1 MPAAGGNPQDFVG
14 RPGRCGREFPAAAAG
29 AGIIATFFLS
39 LMSPIELLIVAI
51 AAVGAGAV
59 NALAG
64 GGTLIS
70 FPVLLALGVPPI
82 TANITNAVALC
93 PGYFGATIAQR
104 QNLQGQRRRLWICIP
119 AGLIGG
125 LVGGM
130 VLLGTGERTFQ
141 ALVPYMLFI
150 ASVLLAVQDRV
161 RAAVM
166 RRLSS
171 PRHTA
176 HVAVASVV
184 IPVALAGVY
193 GGFFSAGMSVIVLAV
208 LGMTLDDTLT
218 RLNALKQAVSFSVNI
233 AAAVFFLFSGHVLWR
248 VAAVMAVG
256 ALIGGA
262 IGGRVAGRMK
272 PAALRWIVVAV
283 GFALAAYYRAS

>member
-1 MPAAGGNPQDFVG
+1 
-14 RPGRCGREFPAAAAG
+14 
-29 AGIIATFFLS
+29 
-39 LMSPIELLIVAI
+39 MSPIELVIVGI

-82 TANITNAVALC
+82 AANITNAVALC

-104 QNLQGQRRRLWICIP
+104 QNLRGQRQRLWICVP

-130 VLLGTGERTFQ
+130 ILVRTGERTFQ
-141 ALVPYMLFI
+141 VLVPYMLFI
-150 ASVLLAVQDRV
+150 ASALLAVQDRV
-161 RAAVM
+161 RAAVT
-166 RRLSS
+166 RRLSN
-171 PRHTA
+171 PRHA
-176 HVAVASVV
+176 RHAALSVA
-184 IPVALAGVY
+184 IPVALAGIY
-193 GGFFSAGMSVIVLAV
+193 GGFFSAGMSVIILAV

-218 RLNALKQAVSFSVNI
+218 RLNALKQAVSFSVNV
-233 AAAVFFLFSGHVLWR
+233 AAAVFFLFSGHVLWV

-262 IGGRVAGRMK
+262 LGGRVASRMK
-272 PAALRWIVVAV
+272 PTVLRWIVVAV
-283 GFALAAYYRAS
+283 GFALAVYYWMS